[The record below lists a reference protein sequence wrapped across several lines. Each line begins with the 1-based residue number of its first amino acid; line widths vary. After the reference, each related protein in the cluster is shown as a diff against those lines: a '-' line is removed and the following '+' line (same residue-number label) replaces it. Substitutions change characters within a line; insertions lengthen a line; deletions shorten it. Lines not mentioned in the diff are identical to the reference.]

1 MGRQFPGMTL
11 ELGQVVEGVGV
22 AQLAGMDQAH
32 EQIAHLGAVQSAKE
46 QCIFFAVQNRPLQC
60 PFDDVVPTPGL
71 CRAASAG
78 FCRLLSAFSC

>member
-1 MGRQFPGMTL
+1 
-11 ELGQVVEGVGV
+11 
-22 AQLAGMDQAH
+22 
-32 EQIAHLGAVQSAKE
+32 
-46 QCIFFAVQNRPLQC
+46 VQNRPLQC